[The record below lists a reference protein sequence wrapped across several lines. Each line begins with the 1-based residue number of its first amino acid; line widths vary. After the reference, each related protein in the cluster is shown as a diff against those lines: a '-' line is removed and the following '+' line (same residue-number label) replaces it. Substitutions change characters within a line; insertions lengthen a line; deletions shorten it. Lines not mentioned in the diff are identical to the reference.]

1 MNIKANVFRTAV
13 FRVAGLAASIVLT
26 ASAAAV
32 DPNAVPYLSTY
43 YIEPSVAVGS
53 TVKIDYYVTDATQGE
68 YLRDEPQTFI
78 VDYWVNGAKTTLPD
92 VKSGDCSFEFP
103 APPKGNVLFAL
114 QATDREGRKSH
125 RLFQEFRVV
134 DPAEQAFRP
143 EQVLTPDLA
152 RFGIH
157 ADDTHP
163 VETTAGLTAL
173 LQWASTNGCQKVVLP
188 AGATF
193 AIDCSNSV
201 RMASGVTLD
210 MNGSTFKLMD
220 NQVNSSLMVVFED
233 CVDAHLVNGTVQ
245 GDLVGRDFSNPAIHA
260 EWVCGISFERGSA
273 YCSVRD
279 VAVRDITGY
288 GTMTRHSHSSNG
300 RVGVTAFVPGDLDAR
315 GAEVADATRLRSV
328 GFTDIRGFMKGS
340 SFIQLGRY
348 LGYQYNPVDHW
359 VYRAHLYDADRN
371 YLETVEGYLYRRL
384 YPRADAAFARF
395 TLLGTTVPDSAS
407 GASLAVFD
415 FHSAYNCAF
424 VNVRHENIRCV
435 GMAPAGF
442 NNLLVEGCTFVK
454 CGWKMARCAF
464 DAEDGWDLMQDLT
477 FRDNVFGE
485 NPVND
490 FVVCA
495 GHNFVVERNVM
506 QTYIYSR
513 SNGLVCRDNELK
525 RAGFAFGDW
534 KRTGLRRVYRNRI
547 AGEAKLESHK
557 KAGEGDPDR
566 LDRDYAIR
574 GNVCVGGVTTVGKM
588 PWQTAFLDCEI
599 TGGPLHARVVDCI
612 VSNVSNR
619 AGGLEIVNSRVV
631 NSTLGSSALGEAASI
646 IGSELVDTT
655 VYARQIPFTVE
666 NSRLKDVRFII
677 PGDWTTNHTLTLRG
691 NTVET
696 SHPDLV
702 EVGNVYRRIVL
713 SGNQIT
719 ASSPDFAA
727 ITLRSPVRGVSP
739 EIVVSGNVFSAPS
752 GWAVRAKGPPDP
764 ETPRAFSFE
773 NNAYGGLKPFNDLIA
788 KDRPNVTILDDTPPP
803 ETDPDARPDA
813 ADARIPGDETN

>member
-1 MNIKANVFRTAV
+1 MKRKNGCLRTSIPRA
-13 FRVAGLAASIVLT
+13 AGLAALLAST
-26 ASAAAV
+26 ALLASAAV

-68 YLRDEPQTFI
+68 YLRDEPQTFT
-78 VDYWVNGAKTTLPD
+78 VDYWVNGAKTTLAD

-134 DPAEQAFRP
+134 DPAEQAIQP

-173 LQWASTNGCQKVVLP
+173 LRWAETNGYRKVVLP

-220 NQVNSSLMVVFED
+220 NQVNSSRMVVFED

-288 GTMTRHSHSSNG
+288 GTMTRHGHSFNG
-300 RVGVTAFVPGDLDAR
+300 TEAVREFEPGDLDAQ
-315 GAEVADATRLRSV
+315 GVAVPATNRLTSV
-328 GFTDIRGFMKGS
+328 GFADIRRFVENSG
-340 SFIQLGRY
+340 FIQLGRY
-348 LGYQYNPVDHW
+348 LGYQGNPADRW
-359 VYRAHLYDADRN
+359 SYRAHLYDADRN
-371 YLETVEGYLYRRL
+371 YLETVEGYMYRRL
-384 YPRADAAFARF
+384 CPRADAAFARF
-395 TLLGTTVPDSAS
+395 TLLGATVPDSAPGRHLS
-407 GASLAVFD
+407 VFD
-415 FHSAYNCAF
+415 FRPPYNCAF
-424 VNVRHENIRCV
+424 INVKHVNVRCV
-435 GMAPAGF
+435 GMALAGF
-442 NNLLVEGCTFVK
+442 NNMLVEGCEFVN
-454 CGWKMARCAF
+454 CGWKLARCAF
-464 DAEDGWDLMQDLT
+464 DAEDGWDMMQDLT
-477 FRDNVFGE
+477 FRGNVFGI
-485 NPVND
+485 NPHNE
-490 FVVCA
+490 FLTC
-495 GHNFVVERNVM
+495 GGQNFVMEKNVM
-506 QTYIYSR
+506 KTFVWDR
-513 SNGLVCRDNELK
+513 THGFVFRDNELK
-525 RAGFAFGDW
+525 RAGFRFGDL
-534 KRTGLRRVYRNRI
+534 KRTGYPRIYRNRI
-547 AGEAKLESHK
+547 VGEAKLE
-557 KAGEGDPDR
+557 KAKDR
-566 LDRDYAIR
+566 LDRDYVIR
-574 GNVCVGGVTTVGKM
+574 DNLCEGGVTTTGKM

-619 AGGLEIVNSRVV
+619 AGGLEIVGSRVV
-631 NSTLGSSALGEAASI
+631 DSELGSSGVGEFASI

-739 EIVVSGNVFSAPS
+739 EIVVSGNSFSAPS

-788 KDRPNVTILDDTPPP
+788 KDRPNVTIVDDTPPS

-813 ADARIPGDETN
+813 ADARTPGDEIN